1 MKALQDN
8 SGVMTPEEQ
17 NAAIERARSNAE
29 AAAKSV
35 GQSADQI
42 QAAGEAAIAAA
53 QRSFEARQ
61 AAQ

>member
-1 MKALQDN
+1 
-8 SGVMTPEEQ
+8 MTPEEQ